1 MYAPI
6 NLSPIVPCTKAFIC
20 GYKREG
26 LLPFMRGKK
35 AGKGVSKDKRR
46 KSFVGLV
53 DRLVFSQVEKG
64 KKEKDTSFVFDL
76 LEGRVVISLF
86 GLGRVSIGRKKRE

>member
-6 NLSPIVPCTKAFIC
+6 NLSPVVPCTKSFFVAIKEKGC
-20 GYKREG
+20 CLSYGGE
-26 LLPFMRGKK
+26 
-35 AGKGVSKDKRR
+35 AGKGASKDKRR

-53 DRLVFSQVEKG
+53 DRLVFSRTEKG
-64 KKEKDTSFVFDL
+64 KKERDTSFVFEL
-76 LEGRVVISLF
+76 LEGRVVLSFF